1 MRAFAY
7 TLILLGL
14 LAGLCSCDY
23 PEQGYFELVGLDAD
37 GKLCGSQLFIVEEYV
52 DDTEMTTGFG
62 VLLPSLDG
70 KSLVSIPMTATEGFE
85 SRGWQLHTNARQIGQ
100 GDLDL
105 EITHINER
113 IKLEGSLLVSGQDQP
128 DEFHATLRDAED
140 GTNIMFVGNSPL
152 LPADFS
158 KATQLQLR
166 RHTAESFAA
175 ACGLTLDS
183 PRLPFMPRD
192 MHEAN
197 RPADKQQQPAE
208 KDGPNEPGPDPGRP
222 LPPAR
227 P

>member
-14 LAGLCSCDY
+14 LVGLVSCEY
-23 PEQGYFELVGLDAD
+23 PEQGYYELVGLDAD
-37 GKLCGSQLFIVEEYV
+37 GQLAGSQLFIVEEYV

-70 KSLVSIPMTATEGFE
+70 KSLVSVPMQATEGFE
-85 SRGWQLHTNARQIGQ
+85 SRGWLLSTNARQTGQ

-105 EITHINER
+105 EITHIGER
-113 IKLEGSLLVSGQDQP
+113 IKLSGSLQVAGQEQP
-128 DEFHATLRDAED
+128 DEFHASLRDAQG
-140 GTNIMFVGNSPL
+140 GTNIMFVGGQPR

-158 KATQLQLR
+158 KATVLQLR
-166 RHTAESFAA
+166 LHTAESFAA

-183 PRLPFMPRD
+183 PRIPLQPRD
-192 MHEAN
+192 MHEIS
-197 RPADKQQQPAE
+197 PSV
-208 KDGPNEPGPDPGRP
+208 KDGKQVSNPGPDHGGE